1 MLPSDN
7 LDAKFQACEC
17 AGSTARHY
25 SQMLGNKFRPGPEHA
40 TEQAGYDTNKRCS
53 AGITA
58 RLPKLSET
66 PYRGEPTLSRGRQWG
81 RTKRGLEIV

>member
-1 MLPSDN
+1 MSASENTRGKPGLPWE
-7 LDAKFQACEC
+7 AARK
-17 AGSTARHY
+17 RHY